1 MTRAMAASMLT
12 HIGGSRDDPTEVAVP
27 NLTVNSASPTP
38 VYRQI
43 VEQIR
48 YMIESGELTESERLP
63 PARLLAE
70 NLGVNRNTVAKAYAT
85 LRDMN
90 LIRTHGAAGTI
101 VTATGIVDAQVSNRD
116 LGRDLLAQPVRK
128 AVEIGLTAE
137 EISTIALTLALQ
149 VSSEQLK
156 VLFAECNEER
166 ARSFAQ
172 QLSERLQVNVRPCI
186 LVDLPNNASDLDLLI
201 TTFFHLAEVRKWARE
216 SGQRVET
223 AAVVVA
229 PHIQTL
235 MKIAAVPK
243 NYRVAVHYST
253 EHQAE
258 QVRDWLADAGTTD
271 VTVIP
276 CLSREIPNGIDVL
289 IVPTEQ
295 PDLAHGAGPHTQ
307 VIEFGNVL
315 DDGSVRMIAEML
327 ADIRQRSVTS
337 KTHRN
342 QHRNF
347 THRSA

>member
-1 MTRAMAASMLT
+1 M
-12 HIGGSRDDPTEVAVP
+12 P
-27 NLTVNSASPTP
+27 NLTVNSSSPTP
-38 VYRQI
+38 VYTQI

-48 YMIESGELTESERLP
+48 YMIEAGDLAEGERLP

-90 LIRTHGAAGTI
+90 LIRTQGAAGTM
-101 VTATGIVDAQVSNRD
+101 VTAAGMVDHEVSNRD
-116 LGRDLLAQPVRK
+116 QGRDLLAQPVRK
-128 AVEIGLTAE
+128 AVEVGLTAE

-149 VSSEQLK
+149 ASSEQLK
-156 VLFAECNEER
+156 VLFVECNEER
-166 ARSFAQ
+166 ARSFSQ
-172 QLSERLQVNVRPCI
+172 KLSERLQVDVRPS
-186 LVDLPNNASDLDLLI
+186 LLAELASNASDCDLLI

-216 SGQRVET
+216 SGQHVET

-243 NYRVAVHYST
+243 DARVAVHYST

-258 QVRDWLADAGTTD
+258 QVRDWLADAGTAD
-271 VTVIP
+271 VTIVP
-276 CLSREIPNGIDVL
+276 HLSREIPNGIDVL

-295 PDLAHGAGPHTQ
+295 PELALGAGPDTH

-315 DDGSVRMIAEML
+315 DEGSIRMIDEML
-327 ADIRQRSVTS
+327 TDIRQRTVSS
-337 KTHRN
+337 KAGRN
-342 QHRNF
+342 QHTKF